1 MEPIRLRRVFLLRTT
16 IRKKGFGVMD
26 DRWPYPIS
34 QTMQRQTGSRIKPL
48 RVQTPPTA
56 PADGGTDATKPAD
69 GVDSIEP
76 KPHCDV
82 DPKSEN

>member
-1 MEPIRLRRVFLLRTT
+1 
-16 IRKKGFGVMD
+16 MD

>member
-16 IRKKGFGVMD
+16 IRKKGFGVN

-48 RVQTPPTA
+48 SVPKTPL
-56 PADGGTDATKPAD
+56 PAAKTGAGESDD
-69 GVDSIEP
+69 GVKSIEP

-82 DPKSEN
+82 DPNSED